1 MVATTTEPLFTHP
14 RRHPMTTQIPALD
27 DAEKDRIKDI
37 VCDILELE
45 LDEVTDTSLFKEE
58 HDADSLRTI
67 EILASLE
74 RTFAITLKQS
84 ELSRMVNL
92 AGVYAVVAEA
102 KAK

>member
-1 MVATTTEPLFTHP
+1 
-14 RRHPMTTQIPALD
+14 MTTQIPALNE
-27 DAEKDRIKDI
+27 AEQTQIKDI

-74 RTFAITLKQS
+74 RTFGITLKQS

-92 AGVYAVVAEA
+92 TGVYAVVAEA
-102 KAK
+102 KAQ

>member
-1 MVATTTEPLFTHP
+1 
-14 RRHPMTTQIPALD
+14 MTTQIPALD

>member
-1 MVATTTEPLFTHP
+1 
-14 RRHPMTTQIPALD
+14 MTTQLPALD
-27 DAEKDRIKDI
+27 DGQKAEIKEI

-45 LDEVTDTSLFKEE
+45 LDEVTDVSLFKEE

-67 EILASLE
+67 EILSSLE
-74 RTFAITLKQS
+74 RTFGITLTQS

-102 KAK
+102 QVK

>member
-1 MVATTTEPLFTHP
+1 
-14 RRHPMTTQIPALD
+14 MTTQIPALD
-27 DAEKDRIKDI
+27 DAARTQIKDI

-45 LDEVTDTSLFKEE
+45 LDEVSNTSLFKEE

-74 RTFAITLKQS
+74 RTFGITLKQS

-102 KAK
+102 KAQ